1 LKTITHR
8 TPIAASHNSS
18 LPEIVGDVILHF
30 DAENVVGIVAA
41 INQVLS
47 DNSLRLAMIKKGNNR
62 SSSLSWEECGRET
75 ISIYDSTFSKR

>member
-1 LKTITHR
+1 LKIITHR

-18 LPEIVGDVILHF
+18 LPEIVGDVILSF
-30 DAENVVGIVAA
+30 DAENVVGMAA
-41 INQVLS
+41 INQALS
-47 DNSLRLAMIKKGNNR
+47 DDSLRLAMIKKGNNR